1 MALYELGYRPQIQI
15 KLREEIMR
23 ISAKHNDMI
32 TYEALA
38 EMTYLEQVVNGALKC
53 AT

>member
-1 MALYELGYRPQIQI
+1 MTLYELGYRPQIQQ

-23 ISAKHNDMI
+23 VSEKHNGTI

-38 EMTYLEQVVNGALKC
+38 EMTYLEQVVNGA
-53 AT
+53 